1 MEESSSSI
9 VRRKGSGSIQ
19 HGSSVW
25 SRLENNSTSKCL
37 EDHSSWSFRNRTK
50 MEFTEDLSVNCSTIK
65 DVCCD
70 KVRINSSSGET
81 GNSTYG
87 NLTNSFGVYT
97 AIGTRNGRYIYQMDG
112 QDIFLEFGG
121 SYQSYWM
128 VTAGIGQT
136 RVYGYTGIRYDGG
149 SICPEHVSSGW
160 KIPNVT
166 TSFFNSYTYVSS
178 WKEEPGITVTCE
190 GKDQV
195 RNQSYNLIKIC

>member
-1 MEESSSSI
+1 MWIDS
-9 VRRKGSGSIQ
+9 VFFVGSTSFA
-19 HGSSVW
+19 
-25 SRLENNSTSKCL
+25 RLENNSTSKCL
-37 EDHSSWSFRNRTK
+37 EGHSSWSFRNQSK

-70 KVRINSSSGET
+70 KVRINSSSAET

-121 SYQSYWM
+121 SYWWSRSNWL
-128 VTAGIGQT
+128 VTTGIGNT
-136 RVYGYTGIRYDGG
+136 RGKIRYNGG

-160 KIPNVT
+160 QIPN
-166 TSFFNSYTYVSS
+166 SSSRYYVSN
-178 WKEEPGITVTCE
+178 WKEDPGITVTCE

-195 RNQSYNLIKIC
+195 RDHSHLFEQFYTLE